1 VVLWL
6 IVLITVIGSSH
17 ARNTRIETTLAFNHT
32 GAAAARALAEAGI
45 NRAILELFVRDTGTR
60 WPLNGS
66 VHPLQLDSGRVNI
79 AIRDASGLLDLNNAG
94 SIQLLAL
101 LQAAGLEEDASLR
114 LSDAILDWR
123 DKDKLRRLYG
133 AEDGDYRQAGLGW
146 GARDGQFASIEE
158 LRYVLGMTHALFKQL
173 APYLTVYSGKA
184 TVNLEYAPP
193 WLYTALTHRER
204 EPAEGVAS
212 IDSRPVGPFHITAW
226 ATSNSGSRASIEA
239 VLRLDPAG
247 EELYRILSW
256 HEPARSADRTPGQQ
270 DDHAT

>member
-123 DKDKLRRLYG
+123 DKDKLG
-133 AEDGDYRQAGLGW
+133 ACTAQKTATTGRPALAG
-146 GARDGQFASIEE
+146 A
-158 LRYVLGMTHALFKQL
+158 
-173 APYLTVYSGKA
+173 
-184 TVNLEYAPP
+184 
-193 WLYTALTHRER
+193 
-204 EPAEGVAS
+204 
-212 IDSRPVGPFHITAW
+212 
-226 ATSNSGSRASIEA
+226 
-239 VLRLDPAG
+239 
-247 EELYRILSW
+247 
-256 HEPARSADRTPGQQ
+256 
-270 DDHAT
+270 HATDNLPALRSCVTYSV